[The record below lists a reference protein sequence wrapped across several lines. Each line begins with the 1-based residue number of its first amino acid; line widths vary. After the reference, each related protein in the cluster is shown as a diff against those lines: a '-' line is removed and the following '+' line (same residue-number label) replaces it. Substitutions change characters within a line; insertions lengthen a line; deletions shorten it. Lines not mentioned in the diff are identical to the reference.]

1 MRTATRLT
9 VTCRTFYL
17 TESAYDFHAID
28 QRSNAMQI
36 RASFRSKLLLLTLV
50 PLGVAQLVTL
60 FAVMRTVEQDVQSR
74 ARESLNSGAVVVTEY
89 LAARS
94 EQLRTSV
101 EVLAADYGLKEA
113 SATGDENTIRSVLQ
127 NHGGRIGTDF
137 LAILDIDG
145 RPIVSTVAL
154 GAASILDPQLLAD
167 NSLSGP
173 GETAAFIADTAYQ
186 LYTVPLRA
194 PVTIGWVVVGFPI
207 DNNLALHIQELT
219 GLDTSFVLANS
230 PPQTI
235 VTTRVTAPLQLSLN
249 DENGTVFMTNQ
260 QGDQALNIHTQ
271 FVAGDDTILVVL
283 QRSLREAMLPYTDAR
298 SGLLLF
304 AAVLLLFVAIAG
316 AWFSTTIAEPIK
328 TLAAA
333 ARRMISGDYN
343 SRIAVRSDD
352 EFGELATSFNAMQ
365 SAIAE
370 REQRI
375 SHHALHDPLTDLPN
389 RAQILKDLTSLVEQA
404 RKSQSSLTVLS
415 IGLVR
420 MSEISSTLG
429 HNATDELIKMAAR
442 QLRAN
447 LAEAEIL
454 GHTGTNE
461 FVVVL
466 PGQDVDG
473 AMSYVDRIEGL
484 LGSGV
489 TLGRIN
495 VILQTQIGLA
505 EFPRHAAAAG
515 DLLRLAAIARTE
527 AESGN
532 ERVCVYQSGR
542 EDEFVRRLRIV
553 NDLPAALRRG
563 DVQVWFQ
570 PKVSLPDGKVC
581 GAEALVRWKHSAL
594 GFLQPDD
601 FIPAAEQSGMIV
613 TLTRHVL
620 AAAVREC
627 RHWDSLGHELQI
639 SVNLSARDL
648 RDEYLPYHVKQILD
662 EHGLPAERL
671 TIEVT
676 ESSIMENL
684 ANTVSILDCLRDIGV
699 KLSMDDFGT
708 GHSSLAKLR
717 SIPLHELKID
727 KSFVITLAN
736 DERNAAI
743 VRTTIELAH
752 SMKLRVVAEGV
763 EDIETMRRL
772 AAMGC
777 AQAQGYLLSK
787 PIAAESM
794 RAWLQ
799 NYQPMSFANRRK
811 RGRAF
816 ADQSAS

>member
-1 MRTATRLT
+1 MP
-9 VTCRTFYL
+9 
-17 TESAYDFHAID
+17 
-28 QRSNAMQI
+28 I
-36 RASFRSKLLLLTLV
+36 RATFRSKLLLLTLL

-74 ARESLNSGAVVVTEY
+74 ARESLNTGAVVVTEY

-94 EQLRTSV
+94 DQLRTSV

-113 SATGDENTIRSVLQ
+113 SATGDENTIRSVLE
-127 NHGGRIGTDF
+127 NHGRRIGADF

-145 RPIVSTVAL
+145 KAVVSTVAL
-154 GAASILDPQLLAD
+154 GAATTISAGSGTDD
-167 NSLSGP
+167 SLSRP
-173 GETAAFIADTAYQ
+173 GESMAFVAGTAYQ

-194 PVTIGWVVVGFPI
+194 PVTIGWVVVGFPV
-207 DNNLALHIQELT
+207 DHDLAVRIRELT
-219 GLDTSFVLANS
+219 GLDVSFVLADS
-230 PPQTI
+230 PPETI
-235 VTTRVTAPLQLSLN
+235 VTTRATAPLELSLN
-249 DENGTVFMTNQ
+249 AQNNTVFMTNQ
-260 QGDQALNIHTQ
+260 HGDQALTIHTE
-271 FVAGDDTILVVL
+271 FIAGDETILVVL

-298 SGLLLF
+298 RGLLLF
-304 AAVLLLFVAIAG
+304 AAALLLLVAVAG

-333 ARRMISGDYN
+333 ARRMISGDYD

-389 RAQILKDLTSLVEQA
+389 RALILKNLTSLVEQA
-404 RKSQSSLTVLS
+404 RKFETNVTVLS

-429 HNATDELIKMAAR
+429 HIATDELIRMAAR
-442 QLRAN
+442 HLRAN
-447 LAEAEIL
+447 LAEAEVL

-461 FVVVL
+461 FVVIL
-466 PGQDVDG
+466 PGRDVDG
-473 AMSYVDRIEGL
+473 AMTYVDRIEGL

-495 VILQTQIGLA
+495 VMLQTQIGVA
-505 EFPRHAAAAG
+505 EFPCHATAAA

-527 AESGN
+527 AESGR
-532 ERVCVYQSGR
+532 ERVCVYQPGH

-563 DVQVWFQ
+563 DVQVWYQ

-601 FIPAAEQSGMIV
+601 FIPAAEQSGLIV
-613 TLTRHVL
+613 VLTRHVL

-627 RHWDSLGHELQI
+627 RHWESMGHELQI

-648 RDEYLPYHVKQILD
+648 RDEYLPYHVMQILN
-662 EHGLPAERL
+662 EHGLPAGRL
-671 TIEVT
+671 TLEVT

-684 ANTVSILDCLRDIGV
+684 THAVSILDCLRDIGV

-708 GHSSLAKLR
+708 GHSSLAQLR
-717 SIPLHELKID
+717 NIPLHELKID
-727 KSFVITLAN
+727 KSFVMALAG
-736 DERNAAI
+736 DERNVAI
-743 VRTTIELAH
+743 VNTTVDLAH
-752 SMKLRVVAEGV
+752 SLNLRVVAEGV
-763 EDIETMRRL
+763 EDIETMRHI
-772 AAMGC
+772 AAVGC
-777 AQAQGYLLSK
+777 AQAQGYFLSK
-787 PIAAESM
+787 PIDADKM
-794 RAWLQ
+794 DAWLQ
-799 NYQPMSFANRRK
+799 SFEPISFANRRK

-816 ADQSAS
+816 AERSVS

>member
-1 MRTATRLT
+1 
-9 VTCRTFYL
+9 
-17 TESAYDFHAID
+17 
-28 QRSNAMQI
+28 MQV

-74 ARESLNSGAVVVTEY
+74 ARESLGTGAMVVTEY

-113 SATGDENTIRSVLQ
+113 SATGDENTIRSVLE
-127 NHGGRIGTDF
+127 NHGRRIGTEF

-145 RPIVSTVAL
+145 NPIVSTVTLDAATFISPAL
-154 GAASILDPQLLAD
+154 IAD
-167 NSLSGP
+167 GSLSQP
-173 GETAAFIADTAYQ
+173 RESTAFIADAAYQ

-194 PVTIGWVVVGFPI
+194 PVTIGWVVVGFPV
-207 DNNLALHIQELT
+207 DDTLAAHIHELT
-219 GLDTSFVLANS
+219 GLDASFVLAGS
-230 PPQTI
+230 PPKTI
-235 VTTRVTAPLQLSLN
+235 VTTRTGAALRLSLN
-249 DENGTVFMTNQ
+249 AQNNSVFMTNHD
-260 QGDQALNIHTQ
+260 GDQALTIHTE
-271 FVAGDDTILVVL
+271 FVAGDEAILVVL
-283 QRSLREAMLPYTDAR
+283 QRSLREAMLPYTEAR
-298 SGLLLF
+298 AGLILF
-304 AAVLLLFVAIAG
+304 AAVLLLLVAFAG
-316 AWFSTTIAEPIK
+316 AWFSTSIAEPIK

-343 SRIAVRSDD
+343 SRIAVRSND
-352 EFGELATSFNAMQ
+352 EFGELANSCNAMQ

-389 RAQILKDLTSLVEQA
+389 RALTLKSLTGLIEQA
-404 RKSQSSLTVLS
+404 RKSQSTVTVLS

-429 HNATDELIKMAAR
+429 HTATDELIKMAAR
-442 QLRAN
+442 QMRSN
-447 LAEAEIL
+447 LAGEEFL
-454 GHTGTNE
+454 CHTGTNE
-461 FVVVL
+461 FVVIL

-473 AMSYVDRIEGL
+473 AMSYVERIEGL
-484 LGSGV
+484 LGSGI

-495 VILQTQIGLA
+495 VILQTRVGVA
-505 EFPRHAAAAG
+505 EFPRHATAAA

-527 AESGN
+527 AESGD
-532 ERVCVYQSGR
+532 ERVCVYQPGR
-542 EDEFVRRLRIV
+542 EDEFLRRLRIV

-563 DVQVWFQ
+563 DVQVWYQ

-581 GAEALVRWKHSAL
+581 GAEALVRWEHSAL

-613 TLTRHVL
+613 ALTRHVL
-620 AAAVREC
+620 DAAVREC
-627 RHWDSLGHELQI
+627 RHWDSLDHELHI

-648 RDEYLPYHVKQILD
+648 RDEYLPYHVIQILS

-684 ANTVSILDCLRDIGV
+684 VHAVSILDCLRDIGV

-708 GHSSLAKLR
+708 GHSSLAQLR
-717 SIPLHELKID
+717 NIPLHELKFD
-727 KSFVITLAN
+727 KSFVMTLTS
-736 DERNAAI
+736 DDRNAAI
-743 VRTTIELAH
+743 VDTTVKLAH
-752 SMKLRVVAEGV
+752 SMSLRVVAEGV
-763 EDIETMRRL
+763 EDIETMRRI

-777 AQAQGYLLSK
+777 TQAQGFLLSK
-787 PIAAESM
+787 PIAADKM

-799 NYQPMSFANRRK
+799 NYKPISFSNRRK

-816 ADQSAS
+816 AERSAS

>member
-1 MRTATRLT
+1 
-9 VTCRTFYL
+9 
-17 TESAYDFHAID
+17 
-28 QRSNAMQI
+28 MQI

-50 PLGVAQLVTL
+50 PLGIAQLVTL
-60 FAVMRTVEQDVQSR
+60 FAVMRTVEQDLQSR
-74 ARESLNSGAVVVTEY
+74 ARESLNTGAVVVTEY

-94 EQLRTSV
+94 AQLRTSV

-113 SATGDENTIRSVLQ
+113 SATGDENTIRSVLE
-127 NHGGRIGTDF
+127 NHGRRIGTDF

-154 GAASILDPQLLAD
+154 SAATTLDPRLLAD
-167 NSLSGP
+167 NFLSGP
-173 GETAAFIADTAYQ
+173 GETAALIADTAYQ

-207 DNNLALHIQELT
+207 DNNLAMHIQELT
-219 GLDTSFVLANS
+219 GLDTSFVLAES
-230 PPQTI
+230 PPETI
-235 VTTRVTAPLQLSLN
+235 VTTRVHAPLELRLHAEN
-249 DENGTVFMTNQ
+249 DTVFMTNQ
-260 QGDQALNIHTQ
+260 HGDQALTIHTE
-271 FVAGDDTILVVL
+271 FVAGDETILVVL

-298 SGLLLF
+298 RGLLIF

-343 SRIAVRSDD
+343 SCIVVRTDD
-352 EFGELATSFNAMQ
+352 EFGELASSFNAMQ

-389 RAQILKDLTSLVEQA
+389 RALVLKGLTSLVEQA
-404 RKSQSSLTVLS
+404 RNADANITVLS

-429 HNATDELIKMAAR
+429 HGATDDLIKMAAR
-442 QLRAN
+442 HLRAN

-473 AMSYVDRIEGL
+473 AMTYVDRIEGL
-484 LGSGV
+484 LASGI

-495 VILQTQIGLA
+495 VILQAQIGIA
-505 EFPRHAAAAG
+505 EFPRHATAAA

-527 AESGN
+527 AESAD
-532 ERVCVYQSGR
+532 ERVCIYQPGH

-581 GAEALVRWKHSAL
+581 GAEALVRWQHPTL

-601 FIPAAEQSGMIV
+601 FVPAAEQSGMIV
-613 TLTRHVL
+613 VLTRHVL

-627 RHWDSLGHELQI
+627 RHWDSLGHDLQI

-684 ANTVSILDCLRDIGV
+684 THAVSILDCLRDIGV

-717 SIPLHELKID
+717 NIPLHELKID
-727 KSFVITLAN
+727 RAFVTTLAS
-736 DERNAAI
+736 DARNAAI
-743 VRTTIELAH
+743 VKTTVELAH
-752 SMKLRVVAEGV
+752 SMNLWVVAEGV
-763 EDIETMRRL
+763 EDIDTMRRL

-777 AQAQGYLLSK
+777 AQAQGFLLSK
-787 PIAAESM
+787 PITAESM

-799 NYQPMSFANRRK
+799 NYQPVSFANRRK
-811 RGRAF
+811 RTRAF
-816 ADQSAS
+816 AGRSAS